1 MKSLFEHFNH
11 DRFFTF
17 TGNIGVVL
25 VAAGLLDVVL
35 EKSIAMDSVSLGV
48 SGCLLIALSSWG
60 NKK

>member
-1 MKSLFEHFNH
+1 MKGMLKHFNH

-17 TGNIGVVL
+17 IGNIGVVL

-35 EKSIAMDSVSLGV
+35 EKGISMNSVWLGV